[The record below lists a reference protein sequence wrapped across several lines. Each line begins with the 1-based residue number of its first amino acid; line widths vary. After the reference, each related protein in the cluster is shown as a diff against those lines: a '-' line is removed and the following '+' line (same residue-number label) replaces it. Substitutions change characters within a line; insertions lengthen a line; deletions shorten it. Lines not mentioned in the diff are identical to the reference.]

1 MKLIKQALGFCLLL
15 VVLQSSFAISISA
28 QAQTASSASSAPTA
42 PTAQQVAAKV
52 DEYMNAAV
60 KAEGF
65 SGSILV
71 ARDGSPVASKGY
83 GLANIE
89 LDVPNTPQ
97 TVFRLASL
105 TKQFTAVATMMLQ
118 ERGKLNTGD
127 SICKYLDNCPA
138 AWQPIT
144 IRHLLTHT
152 SGIPNYT
159 SFPDFAKTSVL
170 PATHESFIGR
180 FRDKPLEFVPGEK
193 FNYNNSG
200 YYLLGVIVERAAGKS
215 YEDFLQE
222 NIFTPLGMKN
232 TGFDHP
238 ARIIKN
244 RAAGYEGQ
252 GERIHNASYID
263 MSHGFAAGAIVST
276 TEDLLLWDKALYT
289 DKLISR
295 KSLDEM
301 FTPFKDLS
309 PTKNYAYAWWLEKQS
324 DHQAISHSGHI
335 NGFSTYIMRYPAERV
350 TVIVLSNNRGAPS
363 ERVAKDLSAI
373 VFGAAYKIPQE
384 RKVINVANSVLE
396 KYAGQYQLRP
406 NFVITMSLESGKL
419 MMQPNSTQK
428 VEMFATSETDFF
440 LKAGNAKFKFV
451 KDAQEQITGL
461 VFHLNGQETT
471 APKIK

>member
-15 VVLQSSFAISISA
+15 AVLQNSFVNSISA
-28 QAQTASSASSAPTA
+28 QTPTASSAPTA
-42 PTAQQVAAKV
+42 QQLAAKV

-60 KAEGF
+60 QAEGF

-83 GLANIE
+83 GSANIE
-89 LDVPNTPQ
+89 LNVPNTPQ

-105 TKQFTAVATMMLQ
+105 TKQFTALAVMMLQ
-118 ERGKLNTGD
+118 ERGKLSTGD
-127 SICKYLDNCPA
+127 PICKYLDNCPA

-144 IRHLLTHT
+144 IRQLLTHT

-159 SFPDFAKTSVL
+159 SFPDFAKTAML

-180 FRDKPLEFVPGEK
+180 VRDRPLDFAPGEK
-193 FNYNNSG
+193 FNYNNTG
-200 YYLLGVIVERAAGKS
+200 YYLLGVILERAAGKA

-222 NIFTPLGMKN
+222 NIFTPLAMKN

-263 MSHGFAAGAIVST
+263 MSNGYASGAIVST

-289 DKLISR
+289 DRLVSR

-301 FTPFKDLS
+301 FLPFKELA
-309 PTKNYAYAWWLEKQS
+309 PGKNYAYAWWLEKQS
-324 DHQAISHSGHI
+324 DRQAISHSGHI
-335 NGFSTYIMRYPAERV
+335 NGFATYLMRYPSERV

-373 VFGAAYKIPQE
+373 AFGAPYKIPQE
-384 RKVINVANSVLE
+384 RKVIAVAAATLE
-396 KYAGQYQLRP
+396 KYVGQYQLRP
-406 NFVITMSLESGKL
+406 NFIITMSLDNGKL
-419 MMQPNSTQK
+419 MMQPNGPQK
-428 VEMFATSETDFF
+428 VEMFATSEVDFF
-440 LKAGNAKFKFV
+440 LKAGNAQFTFI
-451 KDAQEQITGL
+451 KDAQGRVNGL
-461 VFHLNGQETT
+461 IFRLNGQETT
-471 APKIK
+471 AQKIK

>member
-1 MKLIKQALGFCLLL
+1 MNLIKRVAGFCLLL
-15 VVLQSSFAISISA
+15 VVLQSSFVISISA
-28 QAQTASSASSAPTA
+28 QTTPASSA

-60 KAEGF
+60 KADGF
-65 SGSILV
+65 TGSILV
-71 ARDGSPVASKGY
+71 ARDGATLASKGY

-89 LDVPNTPQ
+89 LNVPNTPQ

-105 TKQFTAVATMMLQ
+105 TKQFTALAIMALQ
-118 ERGKLNTGD
+118 ERGKLSTGD
-127 SICKYLDNCPA
+127 SVCKYLDACPA

-159 SFPDFAKTSVL
+159 SFPDFAKTSMS

-180 FRDKPLEFVPGEK
+180 VKDRPLDFAPGEK
-193 FNYNNSG
+193 FNYNNTG
-200 YYLLGVIVERAAGKS
+200 YYLLGVVVERAAGKS
-215 YEDFLQE
+215 YEDFLRE

-232 TGFDHP
+232 TGFDSP
-238 ARIIKN
+238 ERIIKN

-263 MSHGFAAGAIVST
+263 MSNGYAAGFIVST

-289 DKLISR
+289 EKLVSR

-301 FTPFKDLS
+301 FTPFKDLA
-309 PTKNYAYAWWLEKQS
+309 PGKNYAYAWWLEKQS
-324 DHQAISHSGHI
+324 DRQAISHSGHI
-335 NGFSTYIMRYPAERV
+335 NGFATYIMRYPSERV
-350 TVIVLSNNRGAPS
+350 TVIVLSNNRGVPS
-363 ERVAKDLSAI
+363 ERIAKDLSAV

-384 RKVINVANSVLE
+384 RKVIPVSGAVLE
-396 KYAGQYQLRP
+396 KYVGQYQLRP
-406 NFVITMSLESGKL
+406 NFIITMSLEGGKL
-419 MMQPNSTQK
+419 MMQPNRPQK
-428 VEMFATSETDFF
+428 VEMFATSEIDFF
-440 LKAGNAKFKFV
+440 LKAGNAQFTFV
-451 KDAQEQITGL
+451 KDAQGNVTGL
-461 VFHLNGQETT
+461 VFHLNGQDTT